1 MMTRVTGFDIRD
13 QQIRVAIQGS
23 EKHGRC
29 VDVLFRELQRE
40 TIVKHQLTI
49 ALLALFSA
57 SAAIA
62 GPPAVEIS
70 GTVDTNIVNT
80 VDANLVTT
88 VSSEG
93 LVGLD
98 FGPSIASG
106 VTAFLAGPR
115 RLLSVST
122 SIAPQVPGD
131 YCTFSLRAGFGDP
144 TTITHIGFGAMS
156 NGQVANASRNYD
168 IPIDPVGILQWKIT
182 SSAGGPCWVSL
193 SFVTEPSE
201 TAATASAQAL
211 AAPDAIRLEVR

>member
-1 MMTRVTGFDIRD
+1 MRKTLIATSSILLLGNAALAAPPIT
-13 QQIRVAIQGS
+13 
-23 EKHGRC
+23 EP
-29 VDVLFRELQRE
+29 VDAN
-40 TIVKHQLTI
+40 IVN
-49 ALLALFSA
+49 
-57 SAAIA
+57 
-62 GPPAVEIS
+62 
-70 GTVDTNIVNT
+70 TVDTEVLNTVDANIVNTLDTNVLNT

-98 FGPSIASG
+98 FGPGIASN
-106 VTAFLAGPR
+106 VTAFLGGPR

-122 SIAPQVPGD
+122 SIAPNVPGD

-168 IPIDPVGILQWKIT
+168 IPIDPVNILQWKIT
-182 SSAGGPCWVSL
+182 SSSGGDCWFSL

-211 AAPDAIRLEVR
+211 AAPDAIHLEVR

>member
-1 MMTRVTGFDIRD
+1 MNYVKLICISLF
-13 QQIRVAIQGS
+13 AISPAMADPQ
-23 EKHGRC
+23 
-29 VDVLFRELQRE
+29 
-40 TIVKHQLTI
+40 
-49 ALLALFSA
+49 
-57 SAAIA
+57 
-62 GPPAVEIS
+62 GPPPVEIV
-70 GTVDTNIVNT
+70 GPVDANVINTVDTNVLNTVDAEVVNTVGTNVLNT

-201 TAATASAQAL
+201 TAATDSAQAL

>member
-1 MMTRVTGFDIRD
+1 MNYVKLICISLF
-13 QQIRVAIQGS
+13 AISPAMADPQ
-23 EKHGRC
+23 
-29 VDVLFRELQRE
+29 
-40 TIVKHQLTI
+40 
-49 ALLALFSA
+49 
-57 SAAIA
+57 
-62 GPPAVEIS
+62 GPPPVEIV
-70 GTVDTNIVNT
+70 GPVDANVINTVDTNVLNTVDANVVNTVGTYVLNT

-144 TTITHIGFGAMS
+144 TTITHIGFG
-156 NGQVANASRNYD
+156 
-168 IPIDPVGILQWKIT
+168 
-182 SSAGGPCWVSL
+182 
-193 SFVTEPSE
+193 
-201 TAATASAQAL
+201 
-211 AAPDAIRLEVR
+211 